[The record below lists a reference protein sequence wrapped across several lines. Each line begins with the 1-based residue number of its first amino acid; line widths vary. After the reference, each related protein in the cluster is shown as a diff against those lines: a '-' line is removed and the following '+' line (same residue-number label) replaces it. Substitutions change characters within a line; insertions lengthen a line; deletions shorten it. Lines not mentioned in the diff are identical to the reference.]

1 VEWHY
6 EKIWKGEIVY
16 MTNNENSTFK
26 IISFVALFKPVD
38 CWCIIQAMD
47 HRPNTSFH
55 PYITSTI
62 ILFIIGWGGA
72 ALAVFTLTPT
82 VWARWLLFF
91 GSTLGLTS
99 LALPATWFLN
109 LRFPSN
115 PPAGGT
121 VVMRQAIWV
130 GVYGALLIWLQ
141 QERLVTIW
149 TGIGLAVGLIAIE
162 YFVRMRENARWQ
174 PPRGLPS
181 NNSGQS
187 PVDRDQTKE

>member
-1 VEWHY
+1 MDHQPN
-6 EKIWKGEIVY
+6 K
-16 MTNNENSTFK
+16 SFRPF
-26 IISFVALFKPVD
+26 IIS
-38 CWCIIQAMD
+38 
-47 HRPNTSFH
+47 S
-55 PYITSTI
+55 I
-62 ILFIIGWGGA
+62 ILFIIGWGGS

-115 PPAGGT
+115 PPVGGA
-121 VVMRQAIWV
+121 VIMRQAIWV

-149 TGIGLAVGLIAIE
+149 TGIGMAVGLIAIE
-162 YFVRMRENARWQ
+162 YFIRLRENARWQ
-174 PPRGLPS
+174 PPTYLSS
-181 NNSGQS
+181 NK
-187 PVDRDQTKE
+187 VDSLRWNMTRPKNESARTPFG